1 MGFKDHSVNSRVR
14 VWVFA
19 ATVVILVLCVGVVFG
34 IETGTHSPEPAAF
47 DDTVTVGMTLEQEHA
62 LGDHPGV
69 ELPRV
74 QAFYSQ
80 YEYVVGY
87 YGVDTYVDTR
97 RQAGHEQRFGYPL
110 AIYVS
115 DYGNA
120 GVELNEE
127 GYPTVERPS
136 GWVEAEDAWFVV
148 ESDARSPAGPAIPT
162 FGDREDADAFA
173 ERYGGEVRSWGEI
186 LEMRVDTDDASTV
199 RDRVDRQQ
207 ARGDSLVE
215 KASAHDE
222 RPVSVVVGED
232 VDTIQEGI
240 EEAPPNTTV
249 AVPEGTYNET
259 VEIDKSI
266 TLAGEGSVLI
276 HGDENGSVVTI
287 TEEDVGIRNLDI
299 RGVGTLDR
307 GAEELPGEET
317 EGWDD
322 RFMVNYAGADAGI
335 SAHVADRVSIV
346 DVDVRSPANGIIL
359 RESSDAVVRNAT
371 VTVADRD
378 TNGYAGIMVFRSPGV
393 VENSSVTDGRDLI
406 YLYRSEG
413 AIVRG
418 NEITDAVLGIHLM
431 HNDGALLANNRI
443 EDAESS
449 GIYVMTGP
457 ERNALVGNRI
467 SSSET
472 AAYVGGTESYVA
484 HNVFEDNLLGLDMEA
499 DASIYEANVF
509 AGNNVG
515 ARDAAVLPTNR
526 VFGNDFVAN
535 DEHAEAGPGPLRIW
549 SHDRQGNYWQGGTS
563 VADGDPPGR
572 PYSPTDHVDGRLHE
586 VDGTETLARSP
597 ALTALSGL
605 EQSVSGM
612 QRASITDL
620 NPTCEPNNPEL
631 IEETGWADEAYA
643 CNGTTVTDR

>member
-1 MGFKDHSVNSRVR
+1 M
-14 VWVFA
+14 
-19 ATVVILVLCVGVVFG
+19 LVLCIGVVFG
-34 IETGTHSPEPAAF
+34 IETGTHSPEPVAF
-47 DDTVTVGMTLEQEHA
+47 DDTVTVGMTLEQEYA
-62 LGDHPGV
+62 LSDHPSV
-69 ELPRV
+69 ELPRA
-74 QAFYSQ
+74 QTFYSQ

-87 YGVDTYVDTR
+87 YGVDTYADAQ
-97 RQAGHEQRFGYPL
+97 RQSGHEQRFGYPL

-115 DYGNA
+115 DYGDT

-127 GYPTVERPS
+127 GYPTVERSS
-136 GWVEAEDAWFVV
+136 GWVKAEDAWFVV
-148 ESDARSPAGPAIPT
+148 GSDARSPAGPAILS
-162 FGDREDADAFA
+162 FDEREDADAFA
-173 ERYGGEVRSWGEI
+173 ERYGGEVRSWEGA
-186 LEMRVDTDDASTV
+186 LEMRVESDDASTV
-199 RDRVDRQQ
+199 KDRIDQQ
-207 ARGDSLVE
+207 QERSDSLVE
-215 KASAHDE
+215 NASEHDE

-249 AVPEGTYNET
+249 TVPEGTYNET
-259 VEIDKSI
+259 VEIDKPI
-266 TLAGEGSVLI
+266 TLAGEESTLI
-276 HGDENGSVVTI
+276 RGDGNGSVVTV

-346 DVDVRSPANGIIL
+346 DVDVKTPANGIIL
-359 RESSDAVVRNAT
+359 RESPDAVVRDAN
-371 VTVADRD
+371 VTVADRG
-378 TNGYAGIMVFRSPGV
+378 TSGYAGIMVFRSPGV
-393 VENSSVTDGRDLI
+393 VENSSVTDGRDSI

-413 AIVRG
+413 AIVTN
-418 NEITDAVLGIHLM
+418 NEITDSVLGIHLM
-431 HNDGALLANNRI
+431 HNDGALLTNNRV
-443 EDAESS
+443 AEAENT

-457 ERNALVGNRI
+457 ERNALVGNQI
-467 SSSET
+467 TSSET

-484 HNVFEDNLLGLDMEA
+484 RNVFADNTLGLHMEA
-499 DASIYEANVF
+499 DASIYEHNVF
-509 AGNNVG
+509 AGNGVG

-535 DEHAEAGPGPLRIW
+535 DEHAEAGAGPLRIW
-549 SHDRQGNYWQGGTS
+549 SHDGQGNYWEGGSS

-572 PYSPTDHVDGRLHE
+572 PYSPTDPVDGRLHE
-586 VDGTETLARSP
+586 VDGAETLARAP

-612 QRASITDL
+612 QRSSITDL
-620 NPTCEPNNPEL
+620 KPTCEPNNPEL
-631 IEETGWADEAYA
+631 IEATDYANEAYA
-643 CNGTTVTDR
+643 CDGTTVTDR